1 MAPVTLVTGATGAVG
16 PQLVQTLLDAGYGIR
31 ILAHDTC
38 KIGLLPA
45 GVEVHLG
52 DITDLNSIQP
62 AVQDVESVFHLA
74 ALLHIIAPSPTLREQ
89 YQSINVDGT
98 ANIVKAA
105 MQSGVKRVIFFS
117 TIAVYGHNSGQIL
130 TEATLPRPDTFYA
143 HTKLAAEQIVLQ
155 AKRRDG
161 QSLGTVLRLGAV
173 YGARVKGNYRRLV
186 QALAR
191 GRFIPIGHGRNRRA
205 LIHERDV
212 ARAALLA
219 AQHPAAAGQIYNVS
233 DGQFHPLSEIIDT
246 ICQVL
251 GRRPP
256 RFSAP
261 VGPTRFTAGVIE
273 DIGQLVGR
281 RFPIGR
287 ATIDKY
293 IEDVAVDSQRIQR
306 ELEFAP
312 QFDLKA
318 GWRETIREMQK
329 NGEL

>member
-1 MAPVTLVTGATGAVG
+1 VETLHE
-16 PQLVQTLLDAGYGIR
+16 AGYRIR
-31 ILAHDTC
+31 IFSVDEPEA
-38 KIGLLPA
+38 GLLPA
-45 GVEVHLG
+45 DVDAHLG
-52 DITDLNSIQP
+52 DVTDPS
-62 AVQDVESVFHLA
+62 AVQSAMQDIETVIHLA
-74 ALLHIIAPSPTLREQ
+74 ALLHIVNPPPSLREQ
-89 YQSINVDGT
+89 YERVNVGGT
-98 ANIVKAA
+98 ANVVEAA
-105 MQSGVKRVIFFS
+105 VRAGVERVVLFS
-117 TIAVYGHNSGQIL
+117 TIAVYGYGSGQIL
-130 TEATLPRPDTFYA
+130 TEATPPRPDTFYA

-161 QSLGTVLRLGAV
+161 QPLGTVLRLGAV

-191 GRFIPIGHGRNRRA
+191 GRFIPIGHGRNRRT
-205 LIHERDV
+205 LIYDRDV
-212 ARAALLA
+212 AQAAALA
-219 AQHPAAAGQIYNVS
+219 AQHPGAAGQIYNVS

-261 VGPTRFTAGVIE
+261 VGPTRFAAGVIE

-306 ELEFAP
+306 ELEFVP

-318 GWRETIREMQK
+318 GWRETVREMQK

>member
-1 MAPVTLVTGATGAVG
+1 MGDVTDAPTVALAMQGVDAV
-16 PQLVQTLLDAGYGIR
+16 I
-31 ILAHDTC
+31 HM
-38 KIGLLPA
+38 
-45 GVEVHLG
+45 
-52 DITDLNSIQP
+52 
-62 AVQDVESVFHLA
+62 A
-74 ALLHIIAPSPTLREQ
+74 ALLHLVNPPPTLRRE
-89 YQSINVDGT
+89 YERINVGGT
-98 ANIVKAA
+98 ATVVEAA
-105 MQSGVKRVIFFS
+105 LQAGVKRLVFFS
-117 TIAVYGHNSGQIL
+117 TIAVYGSSNGPVL
-130 TEATLPRPDTFYA
+130 TEATPPHPETLYA
-143 HTKLAAEQIVLQ
+143 QTKLDAEQIVLQ
-155 AKRRDG
+155 ARRSDG
-161 QSLGTVLRLGAV
+161 QPLGTVLRLGAV

-186 QALAR
+186 QALAHR
-191 GRFIPIGHGRNRRA
+191 RFIPIGQGNNRRT
-205 LIHERDV
+205 LIYDRDV
-212 ARAALLA
+212 ARAAVLA
-219 AQHPAAAGQIYNVS
+219 TQHPGAAGQIYNVS

-287 ATIDKY
+287 VTIDKY